1 MNTTEAIKRETVNF
15 SLPVGTIV
23 AWFPRLF
30 HESTPN
36 TVDTTNRISL
46 SDDWAKCDGRDLSL
60 YDGSISD
67 PDYVNN
73 PVHSDSYLINGNF
86 KRVPNISDDRFI
98 MGNFNIGLSPL
109 GGNGNNEVVLTSAN
123 LPPHVHA
130 PGTLNVPLSAGVI
143 TGNDSPDHTH
153 IYGDGWTTWDNI
165 APGAF
170 LTGAAGYQGGGAT
183 MNVYNVQRTTLTSG
197 ITRHQHPV
205 SIPSSA
211 FSGATADGGFPNSA
225 VNILPSYLKAIYI
238 MKVK

>member
-36 TVDTTNRISL
+36 TIDTTNRISL

-73 PVHSDSYLINGNF
+73 PVHNDSYLINGDF
-86 KRVPNISDDRFI
+86 KKVPNLTDDRFI
-98 MGNFNIGLSPL
+98 MGNSTFALSPL
-109 GGNGNNEVVLTSAN
+109 GGNSNNEIVITSAN

-143 TGNDSPDHTH
+143 TGDDSPDHTH
-153 IYGDGWTTWDNI
+153 GYRYWDPYNMTRRGESTDYVPPWTGGVVQT
-165 APGAF
+165 
-170 LTGAAGYQGGGAT
+170 GGAST
-183 MNVYNVQRTTLTSG
+183 K
-197 ITRHQHPV
+197 HQHPI

-211 FSGATADGGFPNSA
+211 FAGATADGGFANSA

>member
-36 TVDTTNRISL
+36 TIDTTNRISL
-46 SDDWAKCDGRDLSL
+46 SDDWAKCDGRDLTV
-60 YDGSISD
+60 YDGSVSD

-73 PVHSDSYLINGNF
+73 PVHNDSYLINGNF

-130 PGTLNVPLSAGVI
+130 PGTLNIPSSSDVFTLQENPAHSHTFSDIYFSEILGGNYGWPGSHSSDSDNGPLYTSNATATSA
-143 TGNDSPDHTH
+143 HTH
-153 IYGDGWTTWDNI
+153 KVI
-165 APGAF
+165 
-170 LTGAAGYQGGGAT
+170 
-183 MNVYNVQRTTLTSG
+183 
-197 ITRHQHPV
+197 
-205 SIPSSA
+205 IPSSA
-211 FSGATADGGFPNSA
+211 FAGATADGGFANSA

>member
-130 PGTLNVPLSAGVI
+130 PGTLNVPSSSNVFTLQETPPHTHTFNDIYFSEAFGPWGSAGWPGSGASDGDNGPYF
-143 TGNDSPDHTH
+143 TGNTTASSPHTH
-153 IYGDGWTTWDNI
+153 K
-165 APGAF
+165 
-170 LTGAAGYQGGGAT
+170 
-183 MNVYNVQRTTLTSG
+183 VV
-197 ITRHQHPV
+197 
-205 SIPSSA
+205 IPSIA
-211 FSGATADGGFPNSA
+211 FAGATADGGFPNSA